1 MKRNLIVLAGPT
13 GIGKTD
19 LSLKI
24 AKAINGEIISADS
37 RQIYK
42 YMDIGTAKVEKK
54 YMNEIKHHMID
65 IVKPDEDFTVSD
77 YKYNVTKI
85 IEEINSEGKI
95 PLLVGGTGLYINSI
109 VYDLD
114 FTSVPSN
121 NDIREHYKSILL
133 NQGKQA
139 LYDILIEK
147 DYETAKR
154 LNINDT
160 KRIIRALEVYD
171 ITQKP
176 MSMQNKDFRKQTKR
190 YNLLMYCLNMDRTKL
205 YDKINS
211 RVDKMID
218 LGLVNEVISLLG
230 MGYDKDLNSMQGIG
244 YKEIIDYLEDK
255 LTLKDAIELIKKRS
269 RNYAKRQLTWF
280 RRDERYKW
288 IMIDEFY
295 DTNELYETLIE
306 EIKIKI

>member
-54 YMNEIKHHMID
+54 HMNEIKHHMID